1 MGGSVAPG
9 GERCLE
15 IRRIVGVHD
24 LIVRA
29 PFNFLPALGL
39 DGLGELFPLFGS
51 HHSDITCLHQSDGGL
66 KNG

>member
-1 MGGSVAPG
+1 MVGSVAPG
-9 GERCLE
+9 GQGCLE
-15 IRRIVGVHD
+15 IRWIVGVHD

-29 PFNFLPALGL
+29 PFDLLPGLRL

-51 HHSDITCLHQSDGGL
+51 HHSDITCLHQSDGSL